1 MSAPIQIRG
10 RKSSAAAAAEGIPL
24 ARGFEESETGMGH
37 QGGSAMLEIA
47 ALIGLFSWGINS
59 DRLTFKHAGV
69 ILLLSCLF
77 GGLGGLIARKGEA
90 PIGLVMIFTIGFEL
104 VLQTIIL
111 LAGFGIGRYRAGKAG
126 ASNIED
132 TFG

>member
-1 MSAPIQIRG
+1 
-10 RKSSAAAAAEGIPL
+10 
-24 ARGFEESETGMGH
+24 
-37 QGGSAMLEIA
+37 MLEIA

-77 GGLGGLIARKGEA
+77 GGLGGLIAGRDDVAVGV
-90 PIGLVMIFTIGFEL
+90 VMIFTIGFEL
-104 VLQTIIL
+104 ILETIVFF
-111 LAGFGIGRYRAGKAG
+111 AGFGIGRYRARKAG
-126 ASNIED
+126 ISNIED